1 MYKKIIPYLTGFF
14 GLFFL
19 LLHSKKTTKNK
30 QMKKFIEI
38 TFLTT
43 IVLFIAAF
51 SLHGQENATPKSFS
65 TGNLSMQIPQIKMPL
80 VDRAALLAEDVE
92 NSKNGH
98 PLRIGI
104 VQDVQYTMNN
114 IGRTDYLPDGS
125 LIWRAS
131 FKSPG
136 ATGMSIRFSEF
147 DIPDGAEL
155 FVYTPDQELIDGSY
169 TNQTELQENILHTED
184 LAGEEI
190 IVEYF
195 EPAGVSHS
203 GSFTIVGI
211 SHLYKNSFTTKGPH
225 GNAEGNCHIN
235 VMCPE
240 VEQWMDQV
248 NAVVCIKIAASS
260 GTYLCT
266 GSMINN
272 TRNDKTPY
280 VLTAAHCWEPSPSFT
295 FYFYYQIDSC
305 GATSGSSNIFARNA
319 TIRAIDHEGAANQM
333 RGPDFMLLEIVGLL
347 SNKVKEKL
355 FFSGWDR
362 STSLPAVGA
371 AIHHPGGDYKKYSLP
386 RSYGTYYS
394 SYYWQVYWWTGNAN
408 KGVTEGGSSGSPLIN
423 AQKRIV
429 GMLSR
434 GSSSCSNTSGTDI
447 YGKFSASWAFNSTD
461 ESKMLKCWL
470 DPDNTGVVTLDGI
483 PYIDPEPEEGIQS
496 HGKMQN
502 IEIYPNPSTGS
513 FTVKGDFKNANLTC
527 NVYNILGTLVH
538 SEKVNNSKEL
548 KLNLDLTNGV
558 YFIKIEDKDK
568 IYTSKLV
575 ISK

>member
-1 MYKKIIPYLTGFF
+1 
-14 GLFFL
+14 
-19 LLHSKKTTKNK
+19 
-30 QMKKFIEI
+30 MKKFIEV
-38 TFLTT
+38 TFLAT
-43 IVLFIAAF
+43 IILFVAGL
-51 SLHGQENATPKSFS
+51 SLHGQETASPKSFS
-65 TGNLSMQIPQIKMPL
+65 IGNLSMQIPQIKMPL

-92 NSKNGH
+92 NSKNGQ

-125 LIWRAS
+125 MIWRAS
-131 FKSPG
+131 FKSPD

-169 TNQTELQENILHTED
+169 TSKTELQENILHTDD
-184 LAGEEI
+184 LAGDEL

-195 EPAGVSHS
+195 EPAEVSHS
-203 GSFTIVGI
+203 GSFTIIGI

-225 GNAEGNCHIN
+225 GNAKGDCHID

-240 VEQWMDQV
+240 VEQWMDQA

-280 VLTAAHCWEPSPSFT
+280 VLTAAHCWESSPVFT
-295 FYFYYQIDSC
+295 FFFYYQTDSC
-305 GATSGSSNIFARNA
+305 GAIRGISNIYAKNGV
-319 TIRAIDHEGAANQM
+319 IRAIDHQGAESS
-333 RGPDFMLLEIVGLL
+333 RLGPDFMLLEITGNLNERVTK
-347 SNKVKEKL
+347 NL

-362 STSLPAVGA
+362 STAVPAVGA

-386 RSYGTYYS
+386 RSYSYYSYS
-394 SYYWQVYWWTGNAN
+394 SYYWEVYWWTGNAN
-408 KGVTEGGSSGSPLIN
+408 KGVTEEGSSGSPLLN

-429 GMLSR
+429 GILSR
-434 GSSSCSNTSGTDI
+434 GSSSCKYPEETGTSPGGTDI

-470 DPDNTGVVTLDGI
+470 DPDNTGVVILDGI
-483 PYIDPEPEEGIQS
+483 PYNDPGPGTNIQS
-496 HGKMQN
+496 HGNMQN